1 MKAKKLEEWD
11 SIEREFFKI
20 DEEEKTAK
28 IVMQYDSAEDWI
40 DSTCL
45 TDTPLINTEVL
56 DQIRS
61 VFGLAP
67 RKYKVD
73 LTLRFN
79 DFGPYT
85 ETQMADI
92 LKKNL
97 IIELKGKVNETRQRD
112 RTAVYFIIAGLLSFL
127 FMFLMRSALAGDTM
141 WDEFFFYL
149 FDIIT
154 TVSLYEAVTILFL
167 EKKEKLAEFR
177 NLLDSVSAIHF
188 EKNS

>member
-1 MKAKKLEEWD
+1 MKAKMLEEWD
-11 SIEREFFKI
+11 SIERKFFKI

-45 TDTPLINTEVL
+45 TDTPLISTEVL

-73 LTLRFN
+73 LTLQFN

-112 RTAVYFIIAGLLSFL
+112 RTAVCFIVAGLLSFL
-127 FMFLMRSALAGDTM
+127 FMFL
-141 WDEFFFYL
+141 
-149 FDIIT
+149 
-154 TVSLYEAVTILFL
+154 EAVTILFL

>member
-1 MKAKKLEEWD
+1 
-11 SIEREFFKI
+11 
-20 DEEEKTAK
+20 
-28 IVMQYDSAEDWI
+28 
-40 DSTCL
+40 
-45 TDTPLINTEVL
+45 
-56 DQIRS
+56 
-61 VFGLAP
+61 
-67 RKYKVD
+67 
-73 LTLRFN
+73 
-79 DFGPYT
+79 
-85 ETQMADI
+85 MADI

-177 NLLDSVSAIHF
+177 DLLDSVSSIHF

>member
-45 TDTPLINTEVL
+45 TDTPLISTEVL
-56 DQIRS
+56 DQIRP
-61 VFGLAP
+61 VFSLAP
-67 RKYKVD
+67 PKYKVD
-73 LTLRFN
+73 LTLQFN

-127 FMFLMRSALAGDTM
+127 FMFLMRSTLAGDTM